1 MIVRLVS
8 FFNDLFYFVS
18 VLYWVQSE
26 NMLSWIELNWIE
38 STKRF
43 SLTSPSLAPRPLS
56 MQIYS
61 RDKGTKMAIN
71 LTKNRDSL
79 LKTWKNVFDDTPDVN
94 WWDLWLSHTFLSFTL
109 R

>member
-1 MIVRLVS
+1 MLNKVRNIAARKLIQGKRENDAFFRSPPPPS
-8 FFNDLFYFVS
+8 FS
-18 VLYWVQSE
+18 RS
-26 NMLSWIELNWIE
+26 
-38 STKRF
+38 
-43 SLTSPSLAPRPLS
+43 SPRLHLAPRPLS

-94 WWDLWLSHTFLSFTL
+94 W
-109 R
+109 

>member
-1 MIVRLVS
+1 MSFLEELALALVRENDAFLAP
-8 FFNDLFYFVS
+8 FFARL
-18 VLYWVQSE
+18 L
-26 NMLSWIELNWIE
+26 LHL
-38 STKRF
+38 R
-43 SLTSPSLAPRPLS
+43 LRLAPRLLS

-94 WWDLWLSHTFLSFTL
+94 W
-109 R
+109 